1 MARTGKH
8 SRPLVVLHWTI
19 AALVLTSLF
28 GGWLV
33 LRATDDGDPAKLGSL
48 ARHIAI
54 GVTTGV
60 LTVARLVVRRHGSAP
75 PVGGD
80 HPTWMERGERL
91 AHGVSYV
98 LVLAMVVTGLTAAF
112 STGLADV
119 VLSDAGGA
127 IPDALASSRARDAHA
142 LIAWLL
148 GAFVVVHVAAV
159 VVHQLRGER
168 VVQRMLP

>member
-8 SRPLVVLHWTI
+8 SRPLVALHWTI

-33 LRATDDGDPAKLGSL
+33 LRATDDADPAKLGSL
-48 ARHIAI
+48 ARHVGI

-60 LTVARLVVRRHGSAP
+60 LTLVRLVVRRRGSAP
-75 PVGGD
+75 PAGGD

-91 AHGVSYV
+91 AHGASYL
-98 LVLAMVVTGLTAAF
+98 LVLAMVVTGLTAAAT
-112 STGLADV
+112 TGLIPV
-119 VLSDAGGA
+119 VFGSAGGA
-127 IPDALASSRARDAHA
+127 IPDALASSPARDAHA
-142 LIAWLL
+142 FIAWLL
-148 GAFVVVHVAAV
+148 GAFVLVHVAAV
-159 VVHQLRGER
+159 VLHQLRGER